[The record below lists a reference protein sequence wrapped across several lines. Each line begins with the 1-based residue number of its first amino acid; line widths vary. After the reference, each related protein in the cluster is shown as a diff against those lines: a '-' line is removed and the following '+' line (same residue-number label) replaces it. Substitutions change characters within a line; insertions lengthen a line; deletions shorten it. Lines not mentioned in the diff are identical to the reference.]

1 MSTPTSPCVRH
12 GAVLP
17 LFAHAVK
24 PALPECQTCHQTDLM
39 PSSKSVYLPSMKS
52 HSPPT
57 PSLDSLYWND
67 PVFGLGLKACGFGLV
82 VAAGFWWLGQPMP
95 NAQPLA
101 DSSFEASMSAKVPP
115 IALVVAGL
123 ALLVAAWRFL
133 LVRKI
138 FTEGE
143 IILGTV
149 EELKTDI
156 WRSSAN
162 VDQSHGSKSTT
173 RRSHY
178 ATIRYTIR
186 GIERTKKWKLF
197 HSGDTY
203 GLKKGG
209 QAELMVLD
217 SSPNKPLIRAV
228 YLTQFP
234 RRKWRMFL

>member
-1 MSTPTSPCVRH
+1 MNSNSP
-12 GAVLP
+12 
-17 LFAHAVK
+17 
-24 PALPECQTCHQTDLM
+24 
-39 PSSKSVYLPSMKS
+39 SVPG
-52 HSPPT
+52 
-57 PSLDSLYWND
+57 LDSLYWND
-67 PVFGLGLKACGFGLV
+67 FLFGFCLKVCGFGIV

-95 NAQPLA
+95 NAQA
-101 DSSFEASMSAKVPP
+101 MAGKSFEALMSEKVPP
-115 IALVVAGL
+115 IALAVAGL

-133 LVRKI
+133 RVRKI

-149 EELKTDI
+149 EELKTET
-156 WRSSAN
+156 WQSSAN
-162 VDQSHGSKSTT
+162 VDQSHGSKTTT

-186 GIERTKKWKLF
+186 STERTKRWKLF
-197 HSGDTY
+197 HSGDSY

-217 SSPNKPLIRAV
+217 SSSNKPLIRAV

-234 RRKWRMFL
+234 RRPWWRFL